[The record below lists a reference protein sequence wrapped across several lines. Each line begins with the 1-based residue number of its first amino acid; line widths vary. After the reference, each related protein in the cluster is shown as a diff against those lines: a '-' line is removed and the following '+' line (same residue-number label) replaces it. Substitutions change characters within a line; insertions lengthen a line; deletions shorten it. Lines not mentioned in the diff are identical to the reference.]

1 MIEYLDTLDTK
12 LFAFLNGIHSPFFD
26 RIMWFVSGV
35 PQWFPLYLLVIGW
48 VIFRYRRRSILIILA
63 LILLIV
69 LSDQISVQ
77 IKLSVD
83 RLRPCKDPDIR
94 PWVHIVKGYCSGRFG
109 FVSSHA
115 ANSFAWAVFTALL
128 LKNRYY
134 TFFILIWATVI
145 SYSRI
150 YLGVHFPGD
159 VLGGILLG
167 VMLGYGVYW
176 LYGFAEKKIKK
187 LYKGQAQADACAS

>member
-1 MIEYLDTLDTK
+1 MVEYLDAIDTK

-26 RIMWFVSGV
+26 KVMFFVSGI
-35 PQWFPLYLLVIGW
+35 PQWIPLYLLVMGW
-48 VIFRYRRRSILIILA
+48 IIYRFRWRSIWIIIALTLLII
-63 LILLIV
+63 
-69 LSDQISVQ
+69 LSDQISVH

-94 PWVHIVKGYCSGRFG
+94 PWVHIVNGYCSGRFG

-115 ANSFAWAVFTALL
+115 ANSFAWAVFTSLL

-134 TFFILIWATVI
+134 TGFILAWATII

-159 VLGGILLG
+159 VLGGAILG
-167 VMLGYGVYW
+167 AILGYGIYR
-176 LYGFAEKKIKK
+176 LYSLAENRIYKKQGNRK
-187 LYKGQAQADACAS
+187 Q

>member
-1 MIEYLDTLDTK
+1 MVEYLDTLDTR

-26 RIMWFVSGV
+26 RVMFFVSGI
-35 PQWFPLYLLVIGW
+35 PQWIPLYLLVLGW
-48 VIFRYRRRSILIILA
+48 IIYRFRWKSVWIIIALA
-63 LILLIV
+63 LLIT

-77 IKLSVD
+77 IKLAVD

-94 PWVHIVKGYCSGRFG
+94 SWVHIVNGYCGGKFG
-109 FVSSHA
+109 FISSHA
-115 ANSFAWAVFTALL
+115 ANSFAWAVFTSLL

-134 TFFILIWATVI
+134 TIFILIWASVI

-159 VLGGILLG
+159 VLGGAILGTLI
-167 VMLGYGVYW
+167 
-176 LYGFAEKKIKK
+176 GFGIFRFYSFVIKKI
-187 LYKGQAQADACAS
+187 YKGREQGTGV